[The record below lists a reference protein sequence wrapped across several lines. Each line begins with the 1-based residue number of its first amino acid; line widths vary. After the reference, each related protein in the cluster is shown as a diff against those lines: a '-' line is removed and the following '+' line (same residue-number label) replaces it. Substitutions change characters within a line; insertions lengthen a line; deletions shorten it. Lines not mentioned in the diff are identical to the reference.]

1 MKIRKQ
7 VKVVFVEL
15 GKKQIIIRLRW
26 YVKEII
32 KLNIIDYFLINK
44 RKRSRN

>member
-1 MKIRKQ
+1 MKIKKR
-7 VKVVFVEL
+7 VKVVYVEL
-15 GKKQIIIRLRW
+15 VKNKIIIRLRG

-44 RKRSRN
+44 RKRLRN

>member
-1 MKIRKQ
+1 MKIKKR
-7 VKVVFVEL
+7 VKVVYVEL
-15 GKKQIIIRLRW
+15 VKNKIIIRLRE

>member
-1 MKIRKQ
+1 MKIRKR
-7 VKVVFVEL
+7 VKAAYVEL
-15 GKKQIIIRLRW
+15 VKNKIIMRLRG